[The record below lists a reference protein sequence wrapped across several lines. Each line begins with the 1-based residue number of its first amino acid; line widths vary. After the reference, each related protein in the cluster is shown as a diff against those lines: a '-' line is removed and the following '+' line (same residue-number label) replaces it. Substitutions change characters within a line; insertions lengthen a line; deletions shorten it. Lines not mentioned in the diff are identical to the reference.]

1 MTCEG
6 LFDGLVT
13 CGLDKHFIWH
23 LWCFFSKV
31 RSHQLLSS
39 LGISS
44 HFFETLQSAMVAKF
58 LVPLPLVK
66 KPLTVAKDD
75 VKVDPDEVYRR
86 QIRLLQRFPLAHL
99 KKKLKELQE
108 LSDAWARFAICAH
121 NIVFVISAMGE
132 LKQYST

>member
-1 MTCEG
+1 
-6 LFDGLVT
+6 
-13 CGLDKHFIWH
+13 
-23 LWCFFSKV
+23 
-31 RSHQLLSS
+31 
-39 LGISS
+39 
-44 HFFETLQSAMVAKF
+44 MVAKF

-66 KPLTVAKDD
+66 KPVTVAKDD